1 MHASRY
7 DIATGVEGEYE
18 PGSRRRVLRNC
29 LGIRTK
35 KEMDQVEDA
44 ALRAAQDRYY
54 NAGDITADTRFAAE
68 LIRIMHREWLGGIY
82 EWAGCYRSVDMARGD
97 FAFPP
102 AVRVAENME
111 RFERGIL
118 AVETPCKPRDLGKVS
133 ESLAVVHSELLL
145 IHPFREGNGRIARW
159 LADMMTA
166 QAGLPLPKYGFT
178 GEGSTR
184 NRAVYLKA
192 VIKGYGRDYA
202 DLAGFFEAAIRRRLE
217 TED

>member
-1 MHASRY
+1 MHTSRY

-18 PGSRRRVLRNC
+18 PGSRRKVLRNC

-44 ALRAAQDRYY
+44 ALMAVQDRYY
-54 NAGDITADTRFAAE
+54 NEAEITSGTSFTAE
-68 LIRIMHREWLGGIY
+68 LIRRMHRDWLGRVY
-82 EWAGCYRSVDMARGD
+82 QWAGDYRSLDMAKGG
-97 FAFPP
+97 FVFPP

-118 AVETPCKPRDLGKVS
+118 AVETPCRPRDLGKVS

-159 LADMMTA
+159 LADIMTA
-166 QAGLPLPKYGFT
+166 QAGLPLPKYGFA
-178 GEGSTR
+178 GEGSRR

-192 VIKGYGRDYA
+192 VIRGYGRDYA